1 MDNKTIAAISTPIGE
16 GGIAVIR
23 LSGDDAIKITDKI
36 FKGGKKLSICP
47 THTIH
52 YGHIID
58 QNGEMVDEV
67 LVTIMKA
74 PKSYTR
80 ENVVEIS
87 THGGI
92 VASKNVLKCVL
103 KAGASLAEPGEF
115 TKRAFLNGRIDLS
128 QAEAIIDIINS
139 KTSLEQKNALSQV
152 SGSLSNEINSVR
164 NDLISLAASMQVIID
179 YPDEELEDVTCE
191 NIKKRLIT
199 SHKKI
204 SKLILSSENGKIIK
218 NGIKTVIAGKP
229 NVGKS
234 SLLNFLA
241 REDRAIVT
249 EIAGTTRDLIEETV
263 NIDGVPLILTDTA
276 GIRKTNDIVEK
287 IGVEKS
293 KKSIEDADLV
303 IVVLDA
309 STPPDLEELELLK
322 ETEDKKRIVI
332 INKSD
337 IRSDTAL
344 SKIYEL
350 ENIKPIELSVKTGD
364 GADLLTEKIKEMYNL
379 GEVGQNDNCIIT
391 NTRHVDVLQRAS
403 DSVFR
408 AIESIDSQMPSDI
421 ASIDINIAIETLGEI
436 TGAVVSEDIV
446 SAIFHGFCV
455 GK

>member
-1 MDNKTIAAISTPIGE
+1 MDNRTIAAISTPIGE

-23 LSGDDAIKITDKI
+23 LSGDDSIEVADKV
-36 FKGGKKLSICP
+36 FKGKIKLSDAP
-47 THTIH
+47 SHTIH

-58 QNGEMVDEV
+58 ESSALVDEV
-67 LVTIMKA
+67 LVSIMRA

-92 VASKNVLKCVL
+92 VASKNVLKCL
-103 KAGASLAEPGEF
+103 IKAGASPAAPGEF

-152 SGSLSNEINSVR
+152 GGSLSKEINSVR
-164 NDLISLAASMQVIID
+164 NDLINLSASMQVIID
-179 YPDEELEDVTCE
+179 YPDEELEDVTCDD
-191 NIKKRLIT
+191 IKSRAEMALDRISELI
-199 SHKKI
+199 K
-204 SKLILSSENGKIIK
+204 SSENGKIIK

-249 EIAGTTRDLIEETV
+249 EIAGTTRDVIEETV
-263 NIDGVPLILTDTA
+263 NIEGVPLILTDTA
-276 GIRKTNDIVEK
+276 GIRQTEDIVEK

-293 KKSIEDADLV
+293 KKSIDEADLV
-303 IVVLDA
+303 IVVFDA
-309 STPPDLEELELLK
+309 STPLDDEELTLIK
-322 ETEDKKRIVI
+322 ETENKKRIII

-337 IRSDTAL
+337 IKDDRVIKKL
-344 SKIYEL
+344 YEIDGI
-350 ENIKPIELSVKTGD
+350 EPIELSVKTGD
-364 GADLLTEKIKEMYNL
+364 GAKLLTDKIKSMYNL
-379 GEVGQNDNCIIT
+379 GEVGQDDNCIIT
-391 NTRHVDVLQRAS
+391 NMRHVDVLKRAS
-403 DSVFR
+403 DALTK
-408 AIESIDSQMPSDI
+408 AIESIDSGMPSDI
-421 ASIDINIAIETLGEI
+421 ASIDINIAIDSLGEI

-446 SAIFHGFCV
+446 SAIFHSFCV